1 MKEYKVGQ
9 ILFMT
14 NTKSFKI
21 IPIQVVEEV
30 VRTTIDGQIKTYMVM
45 LPDKEKTVVD
55 IAEVKTEMF
64 QTQDEVKEYMLENT
78 SRAIEAL
85 ILSANRIKNKCFGP
99 EAEEHISGEVKS
111 NPKTP
116 PANHETFS
124 HGESEII
131 SVDLGDG
138 SVAKMKVNDLRKVG
152 SA

>member
-1 MKEYKVGQ
+1 MKEYNVGQ

-45 LPDKEKTVVD
+45 LPDKDKTVVD
-55 IAEVKTEMF
+55 ISEVKTEIF
-64 QTQDEVKEYMLENT
+64 QTEDQVKEYMLDNT
-78 SRAIEAL
+78 RNAIESL
-85 ILSANRIKNKCFGP
+85 MLSANRMKSKCFGDDKNE
-99 EAEEHISGEVKS
+99 EAEAEKNHSEPLTKDGHEV
-111 NPKTP
+111 
-116 PANHETFS
+116 
-124 HGESEII
+124 I

-152 SA
+152 TA

>member
-45 LPDKEKTVVD
+45 LPDKDKTVVD
-55 IAEVKTEMF
+55 ISEVKTEIF
-64 QTQDEVKEYMLENT
+64 QTEDQVKEYMLDNT
-78 SRAIEAL
+78 KKAIESL
-85 ILSANRIKNKCFGP
+85 MLSANRMKSKCFGGAENEED
-99 EAEEHISGEVKS
+99 EAEKHNSETLAKDGHEV
-111 NPKTP
+111 
-116 PANHETFS
+116 
-124 HGESEII
+124 I

-152 SA
+152 TA